1 MITTKKLN
9 ELINFTL
16 IQILTTVTSTK
27 TNMSTTTQ
35 TSIPDNPILNLPR
48 IPLCR
53 IVEYT
58 HSTNILETSKS
69 HIEEREY
76 IRHNLAQNAP
86 EQIYNRQLWHGLP
99 QWIRNAITKRTTL
112 AAFLPLITTT
122 TVKPNNP
129 IEHAIQQYIE
139 KYTFSRKSSYFKKQH
154 HHPHHSKITS
164 CGFGKCVFC
173 HAPTYVIYSREAQ
186 ETYCR
191 DCLETQLYPRDSPYS
206 NILMLRNI
214 DTIILNL
221 IRDAVSGNILS
232 EALILDVL
240 EHQFD

>member
-1 MITTKKLN
+1 MP
-9 ELINFTL
+9 
-16 IQILTTVTSTK
+16 TSTSK
-27 TNMSTTTQ
+27 PIHTHTYTPQ
-35 TSIPDNPILNLPR
+35 FTSNNPILNLPR

-53 IVEYT
+53 IVEYA

-86 EQIYNRQLWHGLP
+86 EQIYNRQLWHDLP
-99 QWIRNAITKRTTL
+99 QWIRNAITKRTVL

-129 IEHAIQQYIE
+129 IEHVIQQYIE
-139 KYTFSRKSSYFKKQH
+139 KYAFSRKSSDFKNRKQQ

-191 DCLETQLYPRDSPYS
+191 DCLETQLYPRDSPYF
-206 NILMLRNI
+206 NVLMLRNI

-232 EALILDVL
+232 EALILDVF

>member
-1 MITTKKLN
+1 MPTTTK
-9 ELINFTL
+9 
-16 IQILTTVTSTK
+16 TSTS
-27 TNMSTTTQ
+27 N
-35 TSIPDNPILNLPR
+35 NPILNLPR
-48 IPLCR
+48 IPLCL
-53 IVEYT
+53 IVEYA

-86 EQIYNRQLWHGLP
+86 EQIYNSQLWYDLP
-99 QWIRNAITKRTTL
+99 RWIQRAITKRTTL

-139 KYTFSRKSSYFKKQH
+139 KYAFSRKSSDFKNSEQR
-154 HHPHHSKITS
+154 HHSKFTLY
-164 CGFGKCVFC
+164 GFGKCVFC
-173 HAPTYVIYSREAQ
+173 QAPTYVIYSREAQ

-206 NILMLRNI
+206 NILMLHGIDNI
-214 DTIILNL
+214 IYHL
-221 IRDAVSGNILS
+221 IRDAVSCNILS
-232 EALILDVL
+232 EAHILDVL